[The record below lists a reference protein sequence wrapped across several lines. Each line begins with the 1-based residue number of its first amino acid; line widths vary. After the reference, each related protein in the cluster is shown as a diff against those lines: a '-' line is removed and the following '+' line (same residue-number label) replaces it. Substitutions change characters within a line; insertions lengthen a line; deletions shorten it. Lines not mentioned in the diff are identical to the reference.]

1 MSHGLPPDLA
11 KLGDELTTAAQRS
24 LAERRHRAELRRRLA
39 VTGIVGALIFAALV
53 PAALRSGHQA
63 APELTSVARSCDP
76 PRSDKFPHTGCGEPM
91 VLHRPYA
98 IQ

>member
-1 MSHGLPPDLA
+1 MSDGLPPDLA
-11 KLGDELTTAAQRS
+11 RLGDELTNAAQRS
-24 LAERRHRAELRRRLA
+24 LAERRHRSELRRGVA
-39 VTGIVGALIFAALV
+39 VTGIVGALIFAALI
-53 PAALRSGHQA
+53 PAALNPAPQG
-63 APELTSVARSCDP
+63 PELTTVAPSCDP